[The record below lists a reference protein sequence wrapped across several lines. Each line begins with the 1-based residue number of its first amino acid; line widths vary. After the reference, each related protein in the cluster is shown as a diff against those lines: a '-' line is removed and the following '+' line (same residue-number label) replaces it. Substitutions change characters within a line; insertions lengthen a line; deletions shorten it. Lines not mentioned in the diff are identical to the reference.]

1 MYSLFSDS
9 ITNKKEGNLPL
20 RLSPMDSRLFGYWEL
35 SELRPKKPNVNL
47 GAGGLGKAHVPI
59 YPCQPQALSTIF
71 NESPLL
77 LLLPSA
83 MTFTI

>member
-1 MYSLFSDS
+1 MG
-9 ITNKKEGNLPL
+9 ICQEV
-20 RLSPMDSRLFGYWEL
+20 
-35 SELRPKKPNVNL
+35 RPKKPNVNL

-59 YPCQPQALSTIF
+59 YPCQPWALSTLF